1 MDVVDTMFI
10 CGRSNPMPM
19 AWTSQIA
26 VVSMQVIDEHGTDI
40 TDRELSA
47 MPYTTALVKET
58 LRHKAIVSSVWR
70 KTLVDIELGGYRIP
84 KVRVTHQHQTAHCMT
99 LI

>member
-1 MDVVDTMFI
+1 
-10 CGRSNPMPM
+10 
-19 AWTSQIA
+19 
-26 VVSMQVIDEHGTDI
+26 MQVIDQYGTDI

-84 KVRVTHQHQTAHCMT
+84 KVRVIRQSKKNQRNNIRQLTACLQNDSASVWLHAMVH
-99 LI
+99 